1 LKHDFERG
9 QGSRPAEDQP
19 SRGPLSDVRVV
30 DLSRLVAG
38 NMVTHVLAD
47 LGADVIK
54 VEHPERGDDL
64 RRWRVKDVEVFWK
77 TYSRN
82 KRSIAL
88 DLKRDSD
95 KDVLVQLLGTADA
108 LVENFVPGTLE
119 RMGLSPDRL
128 LQINPKLVVVR
139 LSGWGQTGPFRQKP
153 GFGTLVEAMSGF
165 ADLNGFSD
173 SPPCLPP
180 LATADMIAGLYAAV
194 GLLTAL
200 RSVEVG
206 GGAGQVVDISLF
218 EPIFSLISVA
228 AAEYRLTGIPMRRN
242 GNQSTHA
249 APRNLYACS
258 DGRYVALSGSMQSM
272 AEKIFRTI
280 GRPDLVDDPRFRT
293 NDDRLINRD
302 ALDAIIAEFIGRR
315 SREDNLSL
323 FEAAGVTVGPVHSV
337 AELIDHPYVVGRQI
351 MVEMDDGQGS
361 LPMHNVVTRL
371 SGTPGSIHRGAPAI
385 GQDTEEILA
394 ELVARERAEAGIAQ

>member
-1 LKHDFERG
+1 MSLPLEETRSH
-9 QGSRPAEDQP
+9 
-19 SRGPLSDVRVV
+19 GPLADVRIV

-64 RRWRVKDVEVFWK
+64 RRWQVEHVEVFWK
-77 TYSRN
+77 VYARN

-88 DLKRDSD
+88 DLKSAADFE
-95 KDVLVQLLGTADA
+95 VLTRLIRSADA

-128 LQINPKLVVVR
+128 LEVNPKLVIVR
-139 LSGWGQTGPFRQKP
+139 ISGFGQTGPYRDRP

-165 ADLNGFSD
+165 ADINGFAD

-180 LATADMIAGLYAAV
+180 LATADMIAGLYGAV

-200 RSVEVG
+200 RVAEVG
-206 GGAGQVVDISLF
+206 GGPGQVVDISLF
-218 EPIFSLISVA
+218 EPIFSLISVSA
-228 AAEYRLTGIPMRRN
+228 AQFRLSGEPMRRN

-249 APRNLYACS
+249 APRNLYQCL
-258 DGRYVALSGSMQSM
+258 DGHYVALSGSMQSM
-272 AEKIFRTI
+272 AERIFHTI
-280 GRPDLVDDPRFRT
+280 GRPELVDDPRFRT
-293 NDDRLINRD
+293 NDDRLANRD
-302 ALDAIIAEFIGRR
+302 ALDAIIGEFIGRR
-315 SREDNLSL
+315 SRADNLAL
-323 FEAAGVTVGPVHSV
+323 FDAAGVTVGPVHSV
-337 AELIDHPYVVGRQI
+337 AELIGHPYVVGRQVL
-351 MVEMDDGQGS
+351 VEVEDTDGA

-371 SGTPGSIHRGAPAI
+371 SATPGSIHRCAPTI
-385 GQDTEEILA
+385 GQDDADIRA
-394 ELVARERAEAGIAQ
+394 ELGVAERDEADEQRVRS

>member
-1 LKHDFERG
+1 MGRA
-9 QGSRPAEDQP
+9 AENT
-19 SRGPLSDVRVV
+19 SSHGPLADVRIV

-64 RRWRVKDVEVFWK
+64 RKWRVKDVEVFWK

-88 DLKRDSD
+88 DLKRDTD
-95 KDVLVQLLGTADA
+95 RNVLIQLVGSADA

-119 RMGLSPDRL
+119 RMGLSPQRL
-128 LQINPKLVVVR
+128 LQINPHLVVVR
-139 LSGWGQTGPFRQKP
+139 LSGWGQTGPYREKP

-165 ADLNGFSD
+165 ADINGFAD

-228 AAEYRLTGIPMRRN
+228 ASQYRLTGVPMQRN

-249 APRNLYACS
+249 APRNLYACA

-280 GRPDLVDDPRFRT
+280 GRPDLIDDPRFRT
-293 NDDRLINRD
+293 NDDRLHNRD
-302 ALDAIIAEFIGRR
+302 ALDAIIAAFIKQR
-315 SREDNLSL
+315 SREENLSL

-337 AELIDHPYVVGRQI
+337 AELIGHPYVVGREV
-351 MVEMDDGQGS
+351 MVEIDDGEGP

-371 SGTPGSIHRGAPAI
+371 SATPGSIHRPAPAL

-394 ELVARERAEAGIAQ
+394 ELDAEAARRAGGAAS

>member
-1 LKHDFERG
+1 MAGEG
-9 QGSRPAEDQP
+9 
-19 SRGPLSDVRVV
+19 SRGPLADVRIV

-95 KDVLVQLLGTADA
+95 KSVLIQLIETADA

-119 RMGLSPDRL
+119 RMGLSPERL
-128 LQINPKLVVVR
+128 LEINPKLVTVR
-139 LSGWGQTGPFRQKP
+139 LSGWGQTGPFRAKP

-165 ADLNGFSD
+165 ADLNGFAD

-228 AAEYRLTGIPMRRN
+228 AAEFRLTGIPMRRN

-249 APRNLYACS
+249 APRNLYACA
-258 DGRYVALSGSMQSM
+258 DGHYVALSGSMQSM

-280 GRPDLVDDPRFRT
+280 ERPDLVDDPRFRT
-293 NDDRLINRD
+293 NDDRLVNRD
-302 ALDAIIAEFIGRR
+302 ALDAIIGEFIARR

-337 AELIDHPYVVGRQI
+337 AELIGHPYVSGREI
-351 MVEMDDGQGS
+351 MIEMDDPAGA

-371 SGTPGSIHRGAPAI
+371 SATPGSIHRGAPSI
-385 GQDTEEILA
+385 GEDTEAILA
-394 ELVARERAEAGIAQ
+394 ELREAGSAKAAAGLAR